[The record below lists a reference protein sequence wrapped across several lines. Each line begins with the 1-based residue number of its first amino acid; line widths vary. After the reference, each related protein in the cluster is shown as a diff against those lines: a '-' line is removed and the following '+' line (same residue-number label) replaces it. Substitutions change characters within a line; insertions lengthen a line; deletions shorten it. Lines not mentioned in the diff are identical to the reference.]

1 MGNTGDSV
9 GTPCTITGLG
19 VVGLGVVGTTGTT
32 PPTVG
37 EIVGLVVVELGSSI
51 LLGDRVGKPVAVG
64 GVGLDVLTSKL
75 IDIVVDMEGGF
86 VISNTGLV
94 VSSGG
99 GVGTE
104 RGGSVGCYIF
114 CTCKRIARKV
124 SYMVK
129 NTFSL
134 KKDQLVKKG
143 KS

>member
-1 MGNTGDSV
+1 MGNSGDPV

-19 VVGLGVVGTTGTT
+19 VVGLGVVGTSP

-51 LLGDRVGKPVAVG
+51 LVGDRVGKPVAVG
-64 GVGLDVLTSKL
+64 GVGLDVLTSML
-75 IDIVVDMEGGF
+75 IVGDTDGAGGS
-86 VISNTGLV
+86 VISNTGLD

-114 CTCKRIARKV
+114 LYMKEIARKV
-124 SYMVK
+124 
-129 NTFSL
+129 NN
-134 KKDQLVKKG
+134 G
-143 KS
+143 

>member
-19 VVGLGVVGTTGTT
+19 VVGLGVVGTGTT
-32 PPTVG
+32 PPPTVG

-75 IDIVVDMEGGF
+75 IDIVVDMDGGF

-99 GVGTE
+99 GVGTK

-114 CTCKRIARKV
+114 CTPHERDCEG
-124 SYMVK
+124 MV
-129 NTFSL
+129 NN
-134 KKDQLVKKG
+134 G
-143 KS
+143 

>member
-1 MGNTGDSV
+1 MVGNTGDPV
-9 GTPCTITGLG
+9 GTPSTITGLG
-19 VVGLGVVGTTGTT
+19 VVGLGVVGTTGT

-37 EIVGLVVVELGSSI
+37 EIVGLVVVKPGSST

-75 IDIVVDMEGGF
+75 IDIVVDMDGGF

-114 CTCKRIARKV
+114 CTCRRIARKV
-124 SYMVK
+124 SYMVR